1 MTVFDDEP
9 TMSFINCLIE
19 KTDENVVEK
28 TLSSIRELF
37 PGSNL
42 LQMMRYI
49 CKANNDEGH
58 VIIHLISNKSR
69 RFAAGENN
77 SFKVKTHCHEL
88 RKDSPTF
95 REFYMQMQ
103 SAHLASMVQR
113 QVVYRFQPRFQEKQ
127 LRPKR
132 NRDI

>member
-1 MTVFDDEP
+1 MRNPFLKLLFLLSVTGVWCQDKSSMPVMNICVFDDEP

-58 VIIHLISNKSR
+58 VIIDTVSDNLSHLNTCVS
-69 RFAAGENN
+69 
-77 SFKVKTHCHEL
+77 
-88 RKDSPTF
+88 
-95 REFYMQMQ
+95 
-103 SAHLASMVQR
+103 
-113 QVVYRFQPRFQEKQ
+113 
-127 LRPKR
+127 
-132 NRDI
+132 